1 MFSNIFKNR
10 ENTKISSHFNLTIQQ
25 LSKFESDNQ
34 KANLRSHI
42 ISPINASVC
51 ISNFYIT
58 ISLSQLK
65 KLTII
70 PQYQLVPIHMQSL
83 TTISKMSFYSW
94 FDQIRILSGLHIALI
109 CYRHTSRYYKF
120 SSKPLQ

>member
-1 MFSNIFKNR
+1 MLILAIQPWVIRFFHCVITILSLATNNAKMLKDHFLIFIMMFSNIFKNG
-10 ENTKISSHFNLTIQQ
+10 ENTKISSHFYLTIQQ

-65 KLTII
+65 N
-70 PQYQLVPIHMQSL
+70 
-83 TTISKMSFYSW
+83 
-94 FDQIRILSGLHIALI
+94 
-109 CYRHTSRYYKF
+109 
-120 SSKPLQ
+120 